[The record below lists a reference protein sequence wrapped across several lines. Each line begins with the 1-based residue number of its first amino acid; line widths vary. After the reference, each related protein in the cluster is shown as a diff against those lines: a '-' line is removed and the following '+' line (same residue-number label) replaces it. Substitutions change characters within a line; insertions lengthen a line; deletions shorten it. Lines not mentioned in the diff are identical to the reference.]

1 MRMTGMGPLTIILS
15 AFIPIGFVVVLGVLA
30 GRIGIIKSEAS
41 SMLAV
46 LVLEFCLPAELFNA
60 MATTSLKDLPDWQF
74 FVATAIG
81 LMGMSIVAYAAAV
94 WLFKKPMNG
103 AGLQTL
109 NAAFPNIA
117 FVGIPVILA
126 VTGKSGMVF
135 AVIAVI
141 ISSLLQPPF
150 ALTLL
155 ASGSAEQQGHKGF
168 ALLAR
173 SLWGSMKLPVVWA
186 PVLGVLFSMARLHLP
201 HVAESSLGVIG
212 SATNGVALFALG
224 LQLSGQKLRIGGAAV
239 FNTVFKNV
247 AQPLVMWLLA
257 LALGMSGEPMRVMIL
272 LGAAPTASLN
282 VMFALKYN
290 VGLEETDATIL
301 LSTVLSLVTVGVA
314 IAVTA

>member
-1 MRMTGMGPLTIILS
+1 MNLLSVIAS
-15 AFIPIGFVVVLGVLA
+15 AFVPIGFVVLLGVLA
-30 GRIGIIKSEAS
+30 GRVGVMKAEAS
-41 SMLAV
+41 NMLAV
-46 LVLEFCLPAELFNA
+46 LVLTFCLPAELFNA
-60 MATTSLKDLPDWQF
+60 MATTSLNDLPDWQF

-81 LMGMSIVAYAAAV
+81 LMGMSLVALAAG
-94 WLFKKPMNG
+94 LLIFKKPANE

-155 ASGSAEQQGHKGF
+155 ASGSPEQQGKTGV
-168 ALLAR
+168 LLLVR
-173 SLWGSMKLPVVWA
+173 SIWGSMKLPVVWA
-186 PVLGVLFSMARLHLP
+186 PVAGVLFSVAKLHLP
-201 HVAESSLGVIG
+201 VIAESSFAVIG
-212 SATNGVALFALG
+212 SATNGLALFALG
-224 LQLSGQKLRIGGAAV
+224 LQLSGQRLRIGGASI
-239 FNTVFKNV
+239 FNAVFKNV
-247 AQPLVMWLLA
+247 AQPVAMWALA
-257 LALGMSGEPMRVMIL
+257 LALGMSGEPMRVLIL

-282 VMFALKYN
+282 IMFALKYN
-290 VGLEETDATIL
+290 VGVDETDATIL
-301 LSTVLSLVTVGVA
+301 LSTVLSLITVGVA

>member
-1 MRMTGMGPLTIILS
+1 MSLLTVISS
-15 AFIPIGFVVVLGVLA
+15 AFVPIGFVILLGVLA
-30 GRIGIIKSEAS
+30 GRTGIMKAEAS

-74 FVATAIG
+74 FVATIIG
-81 LMGMSIVAYAAAV
+81 LLGLSIVAYVAAI
-94 WLFKKPMNG
+94 WLFKKPTND

-126 VTGKSGMVF
+126 VTGKSGMVY

-155 ASGSAEQQGHKGF
+155 ASGSPEQQGQKGF
-168 ALLAR
+168 SLLAH
-173 SLWGSMKLPVVWA
+173 SIWGSIKLPVVWV
-186 PVLGVLFSMARLHLP
+186 PVLGVLFSMAQLHLP
-201 HVAESSLGVIG
+201 AIAQSSFDVIG
-212 SATNGVALFALG
+212 TATSGVALFALG
-224 LQLSGQKLRIGGAAV
+224 LQLSGQKLRLGRAAI
-239 FNTVFKNV
+239 FNTAFKNV
-247 AQPLVMWLLA
+247 LQPVVMWLLA
-257 LALGMSGEPMRVMIL
+257 LALGVHGEPMRVMIL

-282 VMFALKYN
+282 IMFALKYN

>member
-1 MRMTGMGPLTIILS
+1 MSLLAVITS
-15 AFIPIGFVVVLGVLA
+15 AFIPIGFVILLGVLA
-30 GRIGIIKSEAS
+30 GRTEIMKAEAS
-41 SMLAV
+41 TMLAV

-60 MATTSLKDLPDWQF
+60 MATTSLKDLPGWQF

-81 LMGMSIVAYAAAV
+81 LMGMSLVALAASV
-94 WLFKKPMNG
+94 WIFKKPANE

-155 ASGSAEQQGHKGF
+155 ASGSPEQQGQKGF

-173 SLWGSMKLPVVWA
+173 SIWGSVKLPVVWA
-186 PVLGVLFSMARLHLP
+186 PVIGVLFSIAKLHLP
-201 HVAESSLGVIG
+201 SVAESSFAVIG

-224 LQLSGQKLRIGGAAV
+224 LQLSGQKLRLGRSAL
-239 FNTVFKNV
+239 FNTIFKNI
-247 AQPLVMWLLA
+247 AQPVVMWLLA

-301 LSTVLSLVTVGVA
+301 LSTVLSLITVGVA
-314 IAVTA
+314 IAITA

>member
-1 MRMTGMGPLTIILS
+1 MSLIMIILS
-15 AFIPIGFVVVLGVLA
+15 AFIPIGFVVLLGVLA
-30 GRIGIIKSEAS
+30 GRTGVMKAQDS

-46 LVLEFCLPAELFNA
+46 LVLEYCLPAELFNA

-81 LMGMSIVAYAAAV
+81 LMGMSLVAYAAAV
-94 WLFKKPMNG
+94 WIFKKPTNG

-155 ASGSAEQQGHKGF
+155 ASGSAEQQGQKGF

-201 HVAESSLGVIG
+201 HVAEASLGVIG

-224 LQLSGQKLRIGGAAV
+224 LQLSGQKLRIGSAAV

-282 VMFALKYN
+282 VMFALKYS

>member
-1 MRMTGMGPLTIILS
+1 MSLLSIIAS
-15 AFIPIGFVVVLGVLA
+15 AFIPIGFVVLLGVLA
-30 GRIGIIKSEAS
+30 GRAGIMKAEAS

-74 FVATAIG
+74 FVATAVG

-94 WLFKKPMNG
+94 WIFKKPMNE

-155 ASGSAEQQGHKGF
+155 ASGSTEQQGQKGF
-168 ALLAR
+168 SLLAH
-173 SLWGSMKLPVVWA
+173 SVWGSLKLPVVWA

-201 HVAESSLGVIG
+201 SIAESSFGVIG
-212 SATNGVALFALG
+212 TATNGVALFALG
-224 LQLSGQKLRIGGAAV
+224 LQLSGQKLRLGRAAV
-239 FNTVFKNV
+239 FNTVFKNI
-247 AQPLVMWLLA
+247 AQPVAMWLLA
-257 LALGMSGEPMRVMIL
+257 VALGMSGEPMRVLIL

-282 VMFALKYN
+282 IMFALKYA

-301 LSTVLSLVTVGVA
+301 LSTVLSLFTVGFA